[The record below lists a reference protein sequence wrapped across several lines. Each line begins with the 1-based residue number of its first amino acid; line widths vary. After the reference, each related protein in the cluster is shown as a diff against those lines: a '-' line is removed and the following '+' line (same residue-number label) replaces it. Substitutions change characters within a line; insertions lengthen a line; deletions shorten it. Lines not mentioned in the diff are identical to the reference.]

1 MLQPHSELNGIKA
14 LPDDLNIVGLTCD
27 SRKVR
32 PGFLFAALTGSSADG
47 RAFIAQALQAGATAI
62 LAPTGTQLPKHSAAR
77 LIEDDNT
84 RRRFSQ
90 MAAAFYHEQ
99 PAIMTAVTGTNG
111 KTSTADFTRQIWG
124 GLGHK
129 AASIGTL
136 GIIAPTWDNA
146 GGLTTPDPETLH
158 ANLANLAALGIDHG
172 CIEASSHGL
181 SQYRLDGVR
190 LTAAA
195 FTNLTR
201 DHLDYHGSMT
211 QYGQAKHR
219 LFSEVLPLDGVAV
232 INADSPDAAQFIA
245 AAAQRK
251 ILTYGLNGSDIRLE
265 NVTPVAEGQ
274 ILTLTVLGQT
284 SQVTLPLAG
293 TFQAWNALAA
303 LGLVIASGGEPQAA
317 TAQLTRLN
325 GVPGRLQKVAT
336 RNSGASIYVDYA
348 HTPDALATILTA
360 LRPHVTGNGRLICLF
375 GCGGDRDAGKRP
387 EMGAI
392 AQAQADL
399 VYVTDDNPRS
409 EDPVLIRR
417 AILAACPQAIEIG
430 ERARAIREAIANL
443 RQGDVLVLAGKGHE
457 RGQIIGSVTL
467 PFDDAEEAKLAV
479 TALDST
485 ALWTSAEII
494 KATGAS
500 PQTNTWSAKGVSID
514 TRTLAP
520 GDLFIA
526 LTGPNHDGH
535 DHLDAAAT
543 AGAVAALVHDTITT
557 SLPLVHVTDTTQA
570 LDRLGH
576 FARNRSTAKIV
587 AVTGSVGKTGTK
599 DMLRLTL
606 GQQAPTH
613 ATLGNLNN
621 QLGAPLSLARM
632 PRDTAYGVFEL
643 GMNHTGELTPLTRMV
658 RPHVVVIT
666 AIEMAHSEFF
676 ADTAAIADAKAEI
689 FLGVEPGGTAIL
701 PRDTGHYDRL
711 RQKAVEAGIG
721 TILSFGS
728 TSDAD
733 ARLQS
738 FTLQAEST
746 QVIASINGT
755 AISYTIGAVGGHW
768 ANNSLAVLLAVQA
781 LGGDVTHAAQ
791 TLSQLTPPKGRGN
804 RFSRN
809 GVQIIDESYNASPAS
824 MSAAITALGAAPLP
838 AAARRIAVLGDML
851 ELGAQSPELHAGLAQ
866 HITQWGID
874 LVFTAGPLMAGL
886 HKALPPHLQGGH
898 ADSSDGVIALVLG
911 ALRPGDVVMVKG
923 SAGSKM
929 SRVVEALGKENW
941 SAL

>member
-1 MLQPHSELNGIKA
+1 MSQPLSELNEIKA
-14 LPDDLNIVGLTCD
+14 LPDDLNIAGLTCD

-32 PGFLFAALTGSSADG
+32 PGFLFAALTGSTADG

-62 LAPTGTQLPKHSAAR
+62 LAPTGTQLPEGSKAWA
-77 LIEDDNT
+77 IEDDNT
-84 RRRFSQ
+84 RLRFTK
-90 MAAAFYHEQ
+90 MAAAFYQKQ

-111 KTSTADFTRQIWG
+111 KTSTADFTRQIWS
-124 GLGHK
+124 GLGYK
-129 AASIGTL
+129 SASIGTL
-136 GIIAPTWDNA
+136 GIIAPHWDNA

-158 ANLANLAALGIDHG
+158 ANLAKLSDLGIDHG

-190 LTAAA
+190 LKAAA

-201 DHLDYHGSMT
+201 DHLDYHGSMA
-211 QYGQAKHR
+211 QYGQAKQR
-219 LFSEVLPLDGVAV
+219 LFSEVLPADGVAV
-232 INADSPDAAQFIA
+232 INADSPDAADFIA
-245 AAAQRK
+245 AAGQRK
-251 ILTYGLNGSDIRLE
+251 ILTYGLNGTDIHLE
-265 NVTPVAEGQ
+265 SVTPVAAGQ
-274 ILTLTVLGQT
+274 ILKLNVLGQA
-284 SQVTLPLAG
+284 SQITLPLAG

-303 LGLVIASGGEPQAA
+303 LGLVIASGGDSQAA
-317 TAQLTRLN
+317 IAQLALLN
-325 GVPGRLQKVAT
+325 GVPGRLQKVAE
-336 RNSGASIYVDYA
+336 RKSGASIYVDYA

-392 AQAQADL
+392 AQTQADL

-417 AILAACPQAIEIG
+417 AILAACPKAIEIG
-430 ERARAIREAIANL
+430 ERARAIRQAIDSL
-443 RQGDVLVLAGKGHE
+443 RAGDVLVLAGKGHE
-457 RGQIIGSVTL
+457 RGQIIGNVTL

-479 TALDST
+479 SALDNPT
-485 ALWTSAEII
+485 LWTQAEIVE
-494 KATGAS
+494 ATGS
-500 PQTNTWSAKGVSID
+500 NTHNGDWVANGVSID

-526 LTGPNHDGH
+526 LSGPNHDGH
-535 DHLDAAAT
+535 DHLNAAVKAGAAAALIHRHVST
-543 AGAVAALVHDTITT
+543 PLPVVQVA
-557 SLPLVHVTDTTQA
+557 DTTQA
-570 LDRLGH
+570 LDHLGH
-576 FARNRSTAKIV
+576 FARSRSKAKIV

-606 GQQAPTH
+606 SQQAPTH

-676 ADTAAIADAKAEI
+676 ADTADIADAKAEI

-701 PRDTGHYDRL
+701 PRDNPHFDRL
-711 RQKAVEAGIG
+711 KQKAVDAGIG

-728 TSDAD
+728 SPDAN

-738 FTLQAEST
+738 FTLQSEST
-746 QVIASINGT
+746 QVIATINGT
-755 AISYTIGAVGGHW
+755 AISYTIGALGGHW
-768 ANNSLAVLLAVQA
+768 ATNSLAVLLAVQA
-781 LGGDVTHAAQ
+781 LGGDFTHAAQ
-791 TLSQLTPPKGRGN
+791 SLAQLTPPKGRGN

-809 GVQIIDESYNASPAS
+809 GVQVIDESYNASPAS
-824 MSAAITALGAAPLP
+824 MNAAITALGAAPLP
-838 AAARRIAVLGDML
+838 ANARRIAVLGDML
-851 ELGAQSPELHAGLAQ
+851 ELGAQSPELHAALVQ
-866 HITQWGID
+866 PITQWGID
-874 LVFTAGPLMAGL
+874 LVFTAGPQMAGL

-898 ADSSDGVIALVLG
+898 AATSNDIIALVLS

-941 SAL
+941 GAL